1 VLQRVFKAFQ
11 YRDFRLMWTGACLSA
26 IGTWMQMVAQGWL
39 IWELSHSARL
49 LALDPILQAI
59 PILLFSLVG
68 GVLAD
73 RFERRH
79 MLIFSQCLQM
89 TCAAILTV
97 LVGFHVVKVWHFL
110 TCSFIVGFAQAFG
123 GPAYSALIP
132 TLVPKEDMPNAIA
145 LNSIQFNAAVMV
157 GPALAGWA
165 LHSLGDTWCFAL
177 NALSFLAPVIS
188 LLMLNIRFLPEKAS
202 GSIFSSLKEG
212 IAFVRSQSAMEGL
225 IVLAFCMAALGVP
238 MRTFLPVF
246 AEKIFHRG
254 AGTFS
259 LFLSMSGAGSVL
271 GALAVAGLG
280 NVRNKGQVALIMLIA
295 LGVGVSGFALSP
307 SLPLS
312 CAMLLFAGAAMM
324 GVFAMVNSL
333 VQLIV
338 TNQMRGR
345 IMSVYNLS
353 FRSGMP
359 MGNLV
364 AGWLVPIFTAPVVLG
379 VNGAL
384 LVLLGLY
391 YFLVQRRVAEL

>member
-1 VLQRVFKAFQ
+1 
-11 YRDFRLMWTGACLSA
+11 MWTGACLSA
-26 IGTWMQMVAQGWL
+26 IGTWMQIFAQGWL

-79 MLIFSQCLQM
+79 MLIFSQMLQM
-89 TCAAILTV
+89 SVAVILTF

-110 TCSFIVGFAQAFG
+110 TSSFICGFAQAFG

-157 GPALAGWA
+157 GPAVGGLAFRY
-165 LHSLGDTWCFAL
+165 LGETWCFGL
-177 NALSFLAPVIS
+177 NALSFLAPVVA
-188 LLMLNIRFLPEKAS
+188 LLMLTVRFLPEKTA
-202 GSIFSSLKEG
+202 GSILTSLKEG
-212 IAFVRSQSAMEGL
+212 IAFVRGQGAMEGL

-246 AEKIFHRG
+246 ADKVFHRG
-254 AGTFS
+254 AGTAAAFVS
-259 LFLSMSGAGSVL
+259 VSGAGSVL
-271 GALAVAGLG
+271 GALLVAGLG
-280 NVRNKGQVALIMLIA
+280 NVKNKGRIALIMLML
-295 LGVGVSGFALSP
+295 LGIGVTGFAVSP
-307 SLPLS
+307 SVPLS
-312 CAMLLFAGAAMM
+312 CAALFFAGAAMM

-333 VQLIV
+333 VQLVV

-359 MGNLV
+359 MGNLI
-364 AGWLVPIFTAPVVLG
+364 AGWLVPIFTVRMVLG

-384 LVLLGLY
+384 LVLLGFY
-391 YFLVQRRVAEL
+391 YFLIQRRVAEL

>member
-1 VLQRVFKAFQ
+1 
-11 YRDFRLMWTGACLSA
+11 MWTGACLSA

-39 IWELSHSARL
+39 IWKLSQSARL
-49 LALDPILQAI
+49 LALDPILQAV

-79 MLIFSQCLQM
+79 MLIFSQCVQM
-89 TCAAILTV
+89 TVATILTV

-110 TCSFIVGFAQAFG
+110 TGSFIVGFAQAFG

-145 LNSIQFNAAVMV
+145 LNSIQFNAAVVV
-157 GPALAGWA
+157 GPALGGLA
-165 LHSLGDTWCFAL
+165 LAKLGDTWCFGL
-177 NALSFLAPVIS
+177 NALSFLAPVVT
-188 LLMLNIRFLPEKAS
+188 LLMLNARFLPEKTGAS
-202 GSIFSSLKEG
+202 MLSSLKEG
-212 IAFVRSQSAMEGL
+212 IRFVHKQGAMEGL

-246 AEKIFHRG
+246 ADKVFHSG
-254 AGTFS
+254 AAVAAW
-259 LFLSMSGAGSVL
+259 FLSSSGAGSVV
-271 GALAVAGLG
+271 GALAVADGKCD
-280 NVRNKGQVALIMLIA
+280 NKGRWALLMLGA
-295 LGVGVSGFALSP
+295 LGAGVTGFALSP
-307 SLPLS
+307 SVRLS
-312 CAMLLFAGAAMM
+312 CVALFFAGASMM

-345 IMSVYNLS
+345 VMSVYNLS

-359 MGNLV
+359 MGNLI
-364 AGWLVPIFTAPVVLG
+364 AGWLVPIFTAPKVLAI
-379 VNGAL
+379 NGAL
-384 LVLLGLY
+384 LVFLALY